1 MKLRLTLMI
10 FVMICVTTVPNAVT
24 GTIYSSK
31 GLGSPYF
38 YPHSRSL
45 GMGGLYVATSS
56 PMIISRLNPAGLFR
70 LQNTR
75 LSVQYFFEGN
85 RYSEPDA
92 DALSQ
97 YSNLDGFTFAMP
109 LGKGFHVS
117 ASLQPVTRMDFHL
130 SFEEELES
138 YPYTKSVQGS
148 GGLNVFSL
156 SFAYAPIRTLS
167 FGISGRYYFGKLEE
181 KWSIRYNGVNFIPS
195 GEIFSTQN
203 SGVGMTAGFVFWP
216 IRQVSFGALIS
227 PQVRLKSKTEIVHAY
242 SSTPEIRDGDIDF
255 PMSWGVGLNYHF
267 GQIGLVGVQY
277 TERDWT
283 KMTYENDPLIG
294 LCNSKCLSVGSELQI
309 SRNPMDPILKRLAF
323 RLGASYQPYFSKDPT
338 GQNIQEVML
347 TMGLGWPMFMNVAQI
362 DMAVQFGKR
371 GSLEDNDFSEK
382 LIRVSVSLTG
392 GEKWFVR
399 RY

>member
-109 LGKGFHVS
+109 LGKGFRPRLVS
-117 ASLQPVTRMDFHL
+117 WDYNRWTDR
-130 SFEEELES
+130 
-138 YPYTKSVQGS
+138 GS
-148 GGLNVFSL
+148 G
-156 SFAYAPIRTLS
+156 
-167 FGISGRYYFGKLEE
+167 
-181 KWSIRYNGVNFIPS
+181 
-195 GEIFSTQN
+195 IF
-203 SGVGMTAGFVFWP
+203 
-216 IRQVSFGALIS
+216 
-227 PQVRLKSKTEIVHAY
+227 
-242 SSTPEIRDGDIDF
+242 
-255 PMSWGVGLNYHF
+255 
-267 GQIGLVGVQY
+267 
-277 TERDWT
+277 
-283 KMTYENDPLIG
+283 
-294 LCNSKCLSVGSELQI
+294 
-309 SRNPMDPILKRLAF
+309 
-323 RLGASYQPYFSKDPT
+323 
-338 GQNIQEVML
+338 
-347 TMGLGWPMFMNVAQI
+347 
-362 DMAVQFGKR
+362 
-371 GSLEDNDFSEK
+371 
-382 LIRVSVSLTG
+382 
-392 GEKWFVR
+392 
-399 RY
+399 